1 MNNVTT
7 IHVELKGK
15 KETFMELKSERKV
28 GEGWGTR
35 LSNENS
41 LNF

>member
-15 KETFMELKSERKV
+15 KETFMELKSEGKV
-28 GEGWGTR
+28 AEGGK
-35 LSNENS
+35 L
-41 LNF
+41 